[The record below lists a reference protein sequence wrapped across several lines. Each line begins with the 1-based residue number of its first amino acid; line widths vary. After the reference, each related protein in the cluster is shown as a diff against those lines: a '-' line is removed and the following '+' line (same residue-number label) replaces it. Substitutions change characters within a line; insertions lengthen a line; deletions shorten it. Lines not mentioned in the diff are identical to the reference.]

1 MEPLIPSASQTGAT
15 IPTTARSSFLAS
27 LTASAALGLAVLCAY
42 FPALTGTL
50 LWDDDQHLTP
60 PELRSVSGLGR
71 IWTDL
76 GATQQYYPLLHS
88 LFWIQYRLWGDS
100 PLGYHLVSVLLHTL
114 GALLLIGVLREMG
127 RTGAWLAAAVF
138 ALHPVHVESVAWISE
153 QKNTLSLVFYLGA
166 AWAYLRYDHHR
177 TPGMYRLALTLYL
190 LGLASK
196 TVVCTLPVTL
206 LVVVWWRRGRIEL
219 QRDVRPLLPW
229 LLLGFAFGVLT
240 IAVERH
246 FIGAGASTYDLTP
259 LQRLLLAPRIVVFYA
274 GHLVWPAG
282 LMFIYPRWVIDPTEL
297 STWIPLLV
305 VIAAGTLSLRS
316 RTRTPLALGLLFAIP
331 LFPALGLFT
340 VYPFRYSYVAD
351 HFQYLASPPMMAL
364 AGAALVRLP
373 GLVRPVTSFLLVTG
387 LAVLTWQQAGAYRD
401 TQTLYRHTLA
411 RNPACWMAYNNLGRE
426 LLQNP
431 ETKQEAIACFQSAI
445 ALFPDYWE
453 ARNNLGLALAQS
465 ASPETGLPHL
475 QAAIALKP
483 ISAESH
489 NNLGIAL
496 ARSGR
501 AAEALVAFRRAAELA
516 PDQPKIYEN
525 WARALRLLGRDR
537 ESDSLFELARRMRQ
551 SPGP

>member
-1 MEPLIPSASQTGAT
+1 MEPLIPAASPTGAT

-60 PELRSVSGLGR
+60 PELRSVSGLVR
-71 IWTDL
+71 IWSDL

-88 LFWIQYRLWGDS
+88 LFWIQHRLWGDS
-100 PLGYHLVSVLLHTL
+100 TLGYHLVSVLLHTL
-114 GALLLIGVLREMG
+114 GAVLLAGVLREVG

-166 AWAYLRYDHHR
+166 AWAYLRYDQHR
-177 TPGMYRLALTLYL
+177 SPGVYRLALALYL

-206 LVVVWWRRGRIEL
+206 LAVVWWRRGRIEL
-219 QRDVRPLLPW
+219 QRDLRPLFPW
-229 LLLGFAFGVLT
+229 LLLGLAFGVLT

-246 FIGAGASTYDLTP
+246 FIGAGASSYDLTL
-259 LQRLLLAPRIVVFYA
+259 LQRLLLAPRILVFYA
-274 GHLVWPAG
+274 GHLVWPVG
-282 LMFIYPRWVIDPTEL
+282 LIFIYPRWAIDLTEL
-297 STWIPLLV
+297 TTWIPLLV
-305 VIAAGTLSLRS
+305 VLAAGALCLRC

-373 GLVRPVTSFLLVTG
+373 GLVRPVTSFLLVAS

-401 TQTLYRHTLA
+401 VQTLYRHTLA

-483 ISAESH
+483 NSAESH

-496 ARSGR
+496 ARCGR
-501 AAEALVAFRRAAELA
+501 AAEALDAFRRAAELA

-525 WARALRLLGRDR
+525 WARALRLLGRNR
-537 ESDSLFELARRMRQ
+537 ESDTLFELARRLRQ
-551 SPGP
+551 SPAP